1 RSLIC
6 LHTAAPKIQW
16 LDDSAQSRGEGGG
29 NLCAL
34 FVGFVAQFA
43 RLGMFAAVAT
53 SASVRNNPRRTR
65 AAPQTPAASQNRRR
79 HRWRAGCSQL
89 STKSIQTPRTPVVRA
104 VQQCAVAAA
113 LVLVAGSGGTARAQE
128 PRVTL
133 AVKPVLCIT
142 DEREESCALSILVEW
157 RSSRPGSYCL
167 HNDLTSAPL
176 RCWQLAEGGMV

>member
-1 RSLIC
+1 
-6 LHTAAPKIQW
+6 
-16 LDDSAQSRGEGGG
+16 
-29 NLCAL
+29 
-34 FVGFVAQFA
+34 
-43 RLGMFAAVAT
+43 M
-53 SASVRNNPRRTR
+53 
-65 AAPQTPAASQNRRR
+65 
-79 HRWRAGCSQL
+79 
-89 STKSIQTPRTPVVRA
+89 VRA

-176 RCWQLAEGGMV
+176 RCWQLAEGGMVVEERHVRERLVYWLTDGAESAARVAEAALDVMSAASDDRRRHRQRRHVWDIL